1 MMERSYSN
9 CAYVTRPALC
19 ETKRASRTAI
29 AVEFALRLECSLISF
44 QLQFQF
50 GLALN
55 ILEAL

>member
-1 MMERSYSN
+1 
-9 CAYVTRPALC
+9 VTRPALC

-55 ILEAL
+55 VLEAL